1 MTVVELDAWY
11 VYGVVPAG
19 TVAPEGIALIEHGPV
34 AAAAASVPL
43 AEFGEDAIAAHL
55 NDRAWLESQARAHEA
70 VLERVAAVAA
80 VVPFRFGAIYRD
92 RRDVE
97 AMLGERAHELVA
109 ALSRVEG
116 RVELGVKVWADRSR
130 LEASSGASGA
140 AATGRAYLERRLQEQ
155 ERAQRLADRV
165 TEIAHAAHT
174 RLLRKAIE
182 GVANRPQPRELTGR
196 DEPMILNGAYLVA
209 AGDQLLAAEVDALRA
224 EHVDDGIS
232 FELTGPWPPY
242 NFVAA
247 EDPA

>member
-19 TVAPEGIALIEHGPV
+19 TVAPEGITLIEHGPV
-34 AAAAASVPL
+34 AAAASSVPL

-55 NDRAWLESQARAHEA
+55 NDRGWLEQHARAHE
-70 VLERVAAVAA
+70 VTLEQVAAVAA

-92 RRDVE
+92 RSDVE
-97 AMLGERAHELVA
+97 AMLGERAAELLA

-116 RVELGVKVWADRSR
+116 RVEVGVKVWADRSR
-130 LEASSGASGA
+130 LEASTGTSG

-155 ERAQRLADRV
+155 ERSQQLADRV
-165 TEIAHAAHT
+165 TEIARAVHT

-196 DEPMILNGAYLVA
+196 DEPMILNSAYLVA
-209 AGDQLLAAEVDALRA
+209 AGDELLAAEVDALRA
-224 EHVDDGIS
+224 EHGDDGIS

-247 EDPA
+247 EDES